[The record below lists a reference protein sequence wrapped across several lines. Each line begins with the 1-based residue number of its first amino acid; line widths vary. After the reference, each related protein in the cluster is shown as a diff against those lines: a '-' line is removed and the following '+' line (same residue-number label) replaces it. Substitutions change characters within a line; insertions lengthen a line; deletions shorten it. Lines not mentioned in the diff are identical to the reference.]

1 MNGNL
6 FTAFAAAAARVPSR
20 IFLDRPE
27 ESTTFAGMLDQ
38 AARAAE
44 ALTVAGVRA
53 GDRIV
58 VQVEKSPG
66 CVWLYLGCLQAG
78 IVFIPLNT
86 AYTSDEVGYFLG
98 DAQPTMLVC
107 SIEAAARLAAAGQGR
122 DDLIVWTM
130 EADGAGSFAD
140 RMEEAVPARAIVER
154 TAEDIAAILYTSGTT
169 GRSKGAMLTHGN
181 LLSNV
186 VALTEIWHWQDDDV
200 LLHTLPIFHAHG
212 LFVGLHLSLYNA
224 TTVLFRTRFDADAAL
239 AALPTA
245 TVFMGVPTFYV
256 RLLKDAR
263 FDADA
268 VADMRLFISG
278 SAPLTETVFEQFA
291 ARTGKRILERYGM
304 TEALMITSNPY
315 DGERIA
321 GSVGFALPDVS
332 VRIEPAAGDA
342 PGVLEISGPNVFSG
356 YWQMPGKT
364 REAFTADGWFRTGDV
379 AQIDGE
385 GRVRLV
391 GRSSDLVISGGYNVY
406 PKEIELLIDEL
417 PGVEEAAV
425 VGVPHPDFGEAV
437 LALVVARAG
446 STVEPERVSEAIR
459 PRLAAFK
466 RPKQVIVVD
475 ELPRNAMGKVE
486 KAALRR
492 RYATLFAEA

>member
-1 MNGNL
+1 VNGNV
-6 FTAFAAAAARVPSR
+6 FAAFAAAAARVPDR
-20 IFLDRPE
+20 IFIDRPG
-27 ESTTFAGMLDQ
+27 ESTDFAGMLDH
-38 AARAAE
+38 AARAAG
-44 ALTVAGVRA
+44 ALAAAGLRP

-78 IVFIPLNT
+78 IVFIPLNI
-86 AYTSDEVGYFLG
+86 AYTPAEVGYFLG
-98 DAQPTMLVC
+98 DAKPAMLVC
-107 SIEAAARLAAAGQGR
+107 PAGVVSELAEAGHCR
-122 DDLIVWTM
+122 DDLLVWTM
-130 EADGAGSFAD
+130 EADGSGGFAD
-140 RMEEAVPARAIVER
+140 RMAEVVPAAEILER
-154 TAEDIAAILYTSGTT
+154 NLGDIAAILYTSGTT

-186 VALTEIWHWQDDDV
+186 AALTDIWQWQDDDV

-224 TTVLFRTRFDADAAL
+224 TTVLFHTRFDTDAAL
-239 AALPTA
+239 AALPRA
-245 TVFMGVPTFYV
+245 SVFMGVPTFYV

-263 FDADA
+263 FDAA
-268 VADMRLFISG
+268 MAEGMRLFVSG
-278 SAPLTETVFEQFA
+278 SAPLTEIVFEQFA
-291 ARTGKRILERYGM
+291 ERTGKPILERYGM

-321 GSVGFALPDVS
+321 GGVGFPLPDVT
-332 VRIEPAAGDA
+332 VRIDAAAGDA
-342 PGVLEISGPNVFSG
+342 PGVLEIKGPNVFAG
-356 YWQMPGKT
+356 YWQMPEKT
-364 REAFTADGWFRTGDV
+364 REAFTDDGFFRTGDV
-379 AQIDGE
+379 AAIDGE

-437 LALVVARAG
+437 LALVVARTG
-446 STVEPERVSEAIR
+446 STVEPEGVSEAIR
-459 PRLAAFK
+459 PSLAAFK

-492 RYATLFAEA
+492 RYAALFAEG